1 MTYAGGGLRQCGLGR
16 QANCVGWMACLWRG
30 GGEGGVQHVSSA
42 SLTRASRSTH
52 THTRLRMLG
61 VPCAGTRCVMPVQS
75 ALRAG
80 VQGPCARCGICS
92 KALSTLPHPA
102 ASLPH
107 PLLPAEHLLLPL
119 LLSQLVLHA
128 LVSLAQRHEARA
140 GRRWARRRAQRAAA
154 ACAPALRPIL
164 PWTEPGR
171 AARETHTSA
180 GRATPG

>member
-1 MTYAGGGLRQCGLGR
+1 MGWAGR
-16 QANCVGWMACLWRG
+16 QTVLDGWRVC
-30 GGEGGVQHVSSA
+30 GGEGERGVSSTSPVHHSHELPGA
-42 SLTRASRSTH
+42 HTH